1 MKRLIIAAAATVCAA
16 GIFVAAGQWSAMAD
30 ETSRPSPDVVATS
43 RGPVRGV
50 LAGDHRAFWGIPYAS
65 AARFTAPQPAAAWTK
80 LRDAT
85 TAGPSCAQAQGNEV
99 GIPSTT
105 EDCLNLNVFTPAGT
119 AGHHL
124 PVMVWIHGGSFKYGA
139 GSMYDAGQLAAANK
153 LVVVTI
159 NYRLGL
165 LGSLAHPALDD
176 ADGTIR
182 SGTYGLQ
189 DQQAAL
195 RWVRDN
201 APAFGGDPHNITLA
215 GESAG
220 AYNTCAQLASPS
232 AAGLFQRAVMQSAP
246 CGQTWATSRQDG
258 RARAIAVADKLG
270 CGTATDIAG
279 CLRSAD
285 ITALLKVTEE
295 YPITP
300 PVVGGPVLPLDPTQ
314 ALKTGRFHRIPVI
327 QGINHDEYHLMV
339 AGTEIITGHVL
350 TAEDYQAQIR
360 SEFGGNA
367 DKVLAAYPL
376 SHFASPALAMAAV
389 KTDHEYAYGA
399 ALTNA
404 LFSKYVPT
412 YGYELAEQNT
422 PWLVGLP
429 RPSFALGAYHLLDV
443 AFLFQVTFIEPL
455 NAQQQALG
463 RNLGAYWAAF
473 ARTGSP
479 NPAGL
484 PQWPRY
490 DGSRYTQSLASTGIG
505 GTDFRADHHYDL
517 WAQLTP

>member
-1 MKRLIIAAAATVCAA
+1 MKRLIIAAATVCAA
-16 GIFVAAGQWSAMAD
+16 GILVAAGPSSAVAD
-30 ETSRPSPDVVATS
+30 AANRPSPDIVTTS
-43 RGPVRGV
+43 RGPVHGV
-50 LAGDHRAFWGIPYAS
+50 LAGNHRTFWGIPYAS
-65 AARFTAPQPAAAWTK
+65 AARFSAPQPVAAWTK
-80 LRDAT
+80 LREAT

-99 GIPSTT
+99 GIPSIT
-105 EDCLNLNVFTPAGT
+105 EDCLNLNVFTPAYT
-119 AGHHL
+119 AGRDL

-139 GSMYDAGQLAAANK
+139 GSMYDAGQLAAANGM
-153 LVVVTI
+153 VVVTI

-165 LGSLAHPALDD
+165 LGALAHPALDD

-195 RWVRDN
+195 HWVRDN
-201 APAFGGDPHNITLA
+201 ARAFGGDPRNVTLA

-258 RARAIAVADKLG
+258 RAQAIAVAGKLG

-300 PVVGGPVLPLDPTQ
+300 PVVGGPALPLDPTQ
-314 ALKTGRFHRIPVI
+314 ELKTGRFNRVPVI
-327 QGINHDEYHLMV
+327 QGSNHDEYHLMV

-350 TAEDYQAQIR
+350 TADDYQAQIR
-360 SEFGGNA
+360 AEFGDNA
-367 DKVLAAYPL
+367 DKILAAYPL
-376 SHFASPALAMAAV
+376 SQFASPALALAAV

-404 LFSKYVPT
+404 LLSKYVPT
-412 YGYELAEQNT
+412 YGYELAERNT
-422 PWLVGLP
+422 PWLVGLA
-429 RPSFALGAYHLLDV
+429 RPSFTLGSYHMLDV
-443 AFLFQVTFIEPL
+443 AFLFQVNFIEPL
-455 NAQQQALG
+455 NAPQQVLG

-479 NPAGL
+479 NPVGL

-490 DGSRYTQSLASTGIG
+490 NGSRYTHALASNRIG

-517 WAQLTP
+517 WAQLAP